1 MLDRDQYVLL
11 VEIEYRTYTFIVLFT
26 VVPNGRTERTDGI
39 CSRYVYD
46 KVTIRQVGHGRLR
59 GFASER
65 NSLSGAGCTVAQ
77 HNRRNDG

>member
-26 VVPNGRTERTDGI
+26 VVPSGRTERTDGI
-39 CSRYVYD
+39 GSRYVHD
-46 KVTIRQVGHGRLR
+46 TFTIRQVGHGRLR
-59 GFASER
+59 EFVSER
-65 NSLSGAGCTVAQ
+65 NSLSDAGCTVTQ

>member
-26 VVPNGRTERTDGI
+26 VVPSGRTERTDGI
-39 CSRYVYD
+39 GLRYGYD
-46 KVTIRQVGHGRLR
+46 IPLQASVGHERLR
-59 GFASER
+59 EFVSER
-65 NSLSGAGCTVAQ
+65 NSLSDAGCTVTQ